1 VDPNR
6 LCSDP
11 DPEPGSHFH
20 RDLDLAPES
29 EQDPNKF
36 GSGSD
41 INLSNFLKNQSFNQ
55 CWGSESKSKSNGS
68 ECFEGSESDQTIWI
82 WIWIRKNLKVNFI

>member
-1 VDPNR
+1 MDPNR

-11 DPEPGSHFH
+11 DPDPGSHVH
-20 RDLDLAPES
+20 SDPDPAPAPGS

-41 INLSNFLKNQSFNQ
+41 LNLSNFRKIKALTVVKMIFLVPVLKFFIQVILKLIYTY
-55 CWGSESKSKSNGS
+55 WKTKSK
-68 ECFEGSESDQTIWI
+68 F
-82 WIWIRKNLKVNFI
+82 